1 MHVYKINIC
10 LSFFLLYISNLS
22 PSYFR
27 FWQEQKHNKQNDENK
42 LSVIYIYIFK
52 IHVLEIKEITPQQMA
67 LITETR
73 LLDVMAYAIAT
84 GKTALFHN
92 VNTHVNNS
100 LKSSN

>member
-42 LSVIYIYIFK
+42 LSVIYIYLK
-52 IHVLEIKEITPQQMA
+52 YMYLKLHPQQMA

>member
-10 LSFFLLYISNLS
+10 LSFFCYTYLIFPRVTSD
-22 PSYFR
+22 FG
-27 FWQEQKHNKQNDENK
+27 KNKNIKNK
-42 LSVIYIYIFK
+42 MMKTNYRLYIYIFK
-52 IHVLEIKEITPQQMA
+52 IHVLEIKEITHQQMA

>member
-10 LSFFLLYISNLS
+10 LSFFCYTYVIFPRVTSD
-22 PSYFR
+22 FG
-27 FWQEQKHNKQNDENK
+27 KNKNIKNK
-42 LSVIYIYIFK
+42 MMKTNYRLYIYIFK
-52 IHVLEIKEITPQQMA
+52 IHVLEIKEIPPQQIA

>member
-22 PSYFR
+22 PITSDFG
-27 FWQEQKHNKQNDENK
+27 KNKNITNK
-42 LSVIYIYIFK
+42 MMKTNYRLYIYIFK

>member
-1 MHVYKINIC
+1 MMKTNYR
-10 LSFFLLYISNLS
+10 L
-22 PSYFR
+22 
-27 FWQEQKHNKQNDENK
+27 
-42 LSVIYIYIFK
+42 YIYIFK

-73 LLDVMAYAIAT
+73 LLDVMAYAIIAT